1 MADAQACS
9 RPELAGGAGSMA
21 RNMEDLILLDS
32 IVRAVNS
39 STRGNGALPAPGV
52 SCEAPVDRDFDLS
65 GITLGLPVSYWA
77 DIDPAVPLIASS

>member
-1 MADAQACS
+1 M
-9 RPELAGGAGSMA
+9 AGGAGSMA